1 MIQIYNRDHSRFICT
16 FSLTRYSSITRVDN
30 DLSHIYDSVN
40 QKICSSLNERQNLL
54 GGEVVDGTEV
64 FANV

>member
-1 MIQIYNRDHSRFICT
+1 MIQIYNRDHSRFCT
-16 FSLTRYSSITRVDN
+16 FSLTRYSSITMVDN
-30 DLSHIYDSVN
+30 DPSHIYDSVN
-40 QKICSSLNERQNLL
+40 QKICSSLNVGQSLL